1 MGLKL
6 IDFVLLLKPLSP
18 RETLHQGA
26 HARHPLEVRVD
37 ELVNL
42 VLGPVAELLLLEL
55 LLLELH
61 HLEPVV
67 FELLLHLRI
76 RILSAHWRSRLVLDN
91 SLHLHLHQGDWRLR
105 GLFIGQPGTAALD
118 HGVPHVSLLLPAAAG
133 EGGHLSEYFGIPLV
147 AADSS
152 RVAGGVEG
160 DIDVGEP
167 AERFARDWLGVTST
181 LSLAKHRCSLTKALK
196 VHAKLDGQRAQQRA
210 MQRGDEGAGVHG
222 GPQGLSAA

>member
-6 IDFVLLLKPLSP
+6 IDFVLLLQPLNP

-26 HARHPLEVRVD
+26 HARHLLEVRVD

-42 VLGPVAELLLLEL
+42 VLRPVAELLILEL

-61 HLEPVV
+61 LLEPVV
-67 FELLLHLRI
+67 FGLLLNIRV
-76 RILSAHWRSRLVLDN
+76 RILSGHWRRRLVLDN

-105 GLFIGQPGTAALD
+105 GLFIGQPGIAVLG
-118 HGVPHVSLLLPAAAG
+118 HGDGRHVAGLLGHVDKRFILHAVPHVRLLLLAAAG

-196 VHAKLDGQRAQQRA
+196 VHAKLDG
-210 MQRGDEGAGVHG
+210 
-222 GPQGLSAA
+222 